1 MDEFRNYFKFPL
13 RMWDSLAIKAFTAD
27 NNMAFDWLLP
37 CSDAYQQVK
46 ETLLDKINGKD
57 TKPFKT
63 KKTFYHEDGIIY
75 AKMEEGKNK
84 GETVKILR
92 IRGWGMLTGTGGYQ
106 LPPEKAAEIQDAFA
120 EYCVNKLNQLNNDV
134 V

>member
-46 ETLLDKINGKD
+46 ETLLDKINGKE

-63 KKTFYHEDGIIY
+63 KKTFYHEDGIMVKLLRFY
-75 AKMEEGKNK
+75 ALEDGACLQEQVDINFHQKKLLKFRMPLLN
-84 GETVKILR
+84 TVSI
-92 IRGWGMLTGTGGYQ
+92 
-106 LPPEKAAEIQDAFA
+106 
-120 EYCVNKLNQLNNDV
+120 N
-134 V
+134 